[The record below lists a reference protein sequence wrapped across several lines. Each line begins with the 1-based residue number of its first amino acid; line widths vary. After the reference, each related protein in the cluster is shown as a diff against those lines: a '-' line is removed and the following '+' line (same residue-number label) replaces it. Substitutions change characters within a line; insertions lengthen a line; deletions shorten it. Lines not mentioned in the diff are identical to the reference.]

1 MLDFLMNPGVIT
13 GVLVGALILV
23 IVLTG
28 YVKASPDT
36 AYIISGL
43 RKQPKVLIGKAGIKI
58 PFLEKKDELNLQ
70 LIPIDV
76 KTSSAVPTADYINI
90 NVDAAVNVKISD
102 NSERLGLAAQNFLN
116 KRVDYIANVAD
127 DFLHKSSMLKIEINK
142 IIEDEGNVEDGKKK
156 LEITNEHYV
165 GLMDGVTKIEFDKVP
180 LSLLNDID
188 VQINDMI
195 AIKKII
201 KEGD

>member
-1 MLDFLMNPGVIT
+1 MEFKNIE
-13 GVLVGALILV
+13 I
-23 IVLTG
+23 
-28 YVKASPDT
+28 
-36 AYIISGL
+36 
-43 RKQPKVLIGKAGIKI
+43 
-58 PFLEKKDELNLQ
+58 
-70 LIPIDV
+70 
-76 KTSSAVPTADYINI
+76 INI
-90 NVDAAVNVKISD
+90 ANALTNIYNCSKTAKQ
-102 NSERLGLAAQNFLN
+102 RF
-116 KRVDYIANVAD
+116 YIANVAD

-142 IIEDEGNVEDGKKK
+142 IIEDEGNVEDGK
-156 LEITNEHYV
+156 ITNEHYV

>member
-1 MLDFLMNPGVIT
+1 MEFKNIE
-13 GVLVGALILV
+13 I
-23 IVLTG
+23 
-28 YVKASPDT
+28 
-36 AYIISGL
+36 
-43 RKQPKVLIGKAGIKI
+43 
-58 PFLEKKDELNLQ
+58 
-70 LIPIDV
+70 
-76 KTSSAVPTADYINI
+76 INI
-90 NVDAAVNVKISD
+90 ANALTNIYNCSKTAKQ
-102 NSERLGLAAQNFLN
+102 RF
-116 KRVDYIANVAD
+116 YIANVAH

>member
-1 MLDFLMNPGVIT
+1 
-13 GVLVGALILV
+13 
-23 IVLTG
+23 
-28 YVKASPDT
+28 
-36 AYIISGL
+36 
-43 RKQPKVLIGKAGIKI
+43 
-58 PFLEKKDELNLQ
+58 
-70 LIPIDV
+70 
-76 KTSSAVPTADYINI
+76 
-90 NVDAAVNVKISD
+90 
-102 NSERLGLAAQNFLN
+102 
-116 KRVDYIANVAD
+116 
-127 DFLHKSSMLKIEINK
+127 MLKIEINK

>member
-1 MLDFLMNPGVIT
+1 MEFKNIE
-13 GVLVGALILV
+13 I
-23 IVLTG
+23 
-28 YVKASPDT
+28 
-36 AYIISGL
+36 
-43 RKQPKVLIGKAGIKI
+43 
-58 PFLEKKDELNLQ
+58 
-70 LIPIDV
+70 
-76 KTSSAVPTADYINI
+76 INI
-90 NVDAAVNVKISD
+90 ANALTNIYNCSKTAKQ
-102 NSERLGLAAQNFLN
+102 RF
-116 KRVDYIANVAD
+116 YIANVAD
-127 DFLHKSSMLKIEINK
+127 DFLHKSSMLKI
-142 IIEDEGNVEDGKKK
+142 EDGKKK

>member
-1 MLDFLMNPGVIT
+1 MEFKNIE
-13 GVLVGALILV
+13 I
-23 IVLTG
+23 
-28 YVKASPDT
+28 
-36 AYIISGL
+36 
-43 RKQPKVLIGKAGIKI
+43 
-58 PFLEKKDELNLQ
+58 
-70 LIPIDV
+70 
-76 KTSSAVPTADYINI
+76 INI
-90 NVDAAVNVKISD
+90 ANALTNIYNCSKTAKQ
-102 NSERLGLAAQNFLN
+102 RF
-116 KRVDYIANVAD
+116 YIANVAD

-188 VQINDMI
+188 VQINDII